1 MIGAVGKPP
10 KPLIGFGA
18 GNKLKPNM
26 IFNVTVV
33 TVNEES
39 VRQPSGTAMKPQTA
53 AKKLG
58 IYLPAAPE
66 EFQATAITHAELAK
80 LHTDPPEWLQTLRR
94 TGPHPRPVVAQK
106 LGITIAA
113 LKRNDMDKPL
123 TTAEIKAL
131 LENQPD
137 WLREARTAHAENRTA
152 TSEETD

>member
-1 MIGAVGKPP
+1 
-10 KPLIGFGA
+10 
-18 GNKLKPNM
+18 
-26 IFNVTVV
+26 
-33 TVNEES
+33 
-39 VRQPSGTAMKPQTA
+39 MKPQTA

-58 IYLPAAPE
+58 IYLPACPE
-66 EFQATAITHAELAK
+66 EFQATGLSHEQFIELQAN
-80 LHTDPPEWLQTLRR
+80 PPEWLSELRR

-113 LKRNDMDKPL
+113 LKRNGMDKPL